1 MNTALQTQN
10 DSQPHRNPTN
20 TYSEPQ
26 RPLILIA
33 ENDEEK
39 RELLKTLLD
48 LYDVAVIEAQTGEE
62 AMDLTVGTRPDLVL
76 INTDLPG
83 LDGFETTR
91 LIRAIKSF
99 DDMPIVFISHETERI
114 YRKKAFDV
122 GGNCFHIAPLDIERL
137 DHILENYLFCM
148 NEKL

>member
-1 MNTALQTQN
+1 MNTSLQIQN
-10 DSQPHRNPTN
+10 DSQTSLN
-20 TYSEPQ
+20 TTSLYFEVP

-33 ENDEEK
+33 ESDEEK

-48 LYDVAVIEAQTGEE
+48 LYDVGVIEAQTGEE
-62 AMDLTVGTRPDLVL
+62 AMDVTVGARPDLVL

-122 GGNCFHIAPLDIERL
+122 GGNCFHIAPLDLERL
-137 DHILENYLFCM
+137 DHILENYLFCI
-148 NEKL
+148 NGKF